1 MSNWNDFPV
10 GYQNEIIDFLNQW
23 NQLSGYQHVG
33 TINVGNTALMAKIAD
48 HQPSSLSEFSRFL
61 WSAGAGDFNHPWA
74 GVGLSQDQYNQKIN
88 DIQDNFQRLTGKTL
102 DLTLGNPASDMNLVW
117 GWLSQGLTGS
127 QVSDKLTQDATMQK
141 QYGWLK
147 YGLDFN
153 QFQTQKL
160 TMNALFGRTLSNE
173 EAVTQLQYLHTNQG
187 SDMAVHTQATL
198 TQVEKQQAYT
208 GASGSA
214 VR

>member
-1 MSNWNDFPV
+1 MAKWSDFPV
-10 GYQNEIIDFLNQW
+10 GYQNELIDFLNQW
-23 NQLSGYQHVG
+23 NQLSGYQHTGSV
-33 TINVGNTALMAKIAD
+33 NVGNTSLMVKIAE
-48 HQPSSLSEFSRFL
+48 HQPASLFDFSQFL
-61 WSAGAGDFNHPWA
+61 WNQGQGDIMHPWA
-74 GVGLSQDQYNQKIN
+74 GVGLSYDQYTQKIN
-88 DIQDNFQRLTGKTL
+88 DYVGTFQRLTGKAL
-102 DLTLGNPASDMNLVW
+102 NVNVGDPHSDYNMVYQ
-117 GWLSQGLTGS
+117 WLRQGLTS
-127 QVSDKLTQDATMQK
+127 AQVSDALQQNASIQA
-141 QYGWLK
+141 QYGWVK

-160 TMNALFGRTLSNE
+160 SMNALFGRKLTDE

-187 SDMAVHTQATL
+187 PDMAVHVQSTL